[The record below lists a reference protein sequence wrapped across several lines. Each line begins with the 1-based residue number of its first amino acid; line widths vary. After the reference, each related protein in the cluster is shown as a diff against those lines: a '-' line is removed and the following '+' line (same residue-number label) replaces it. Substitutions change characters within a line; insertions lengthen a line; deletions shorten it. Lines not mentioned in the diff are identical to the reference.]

1 MFGFVVFDFCFLCST
16 PPVQSKIASFS
27 SLTLRSQRRSST
39 VAKRQ
44 TRRLSFFT
52 QKWLNSACAIK
63 DCFVLFAYAPFTTA
77 VGYGFALSAEAL
89 LRRHGLTHLMEREC
103 SQSAHK
109 CTIAPYSRSTPAHLH
124 PTLSLNILR
133 SHYPLALVQRS
144 HLLLLLR
151 LLLILRIHCS
161 RGHGFLHR
169 FLLCFLMYRDT

>member
-1 MFGFVVFDFCFLCST
+1 MHSGDKPVGLCDTGLRAVVYYLIIFNVRFCLIVFFVQLRLCN
-16 PPVQSKIASFS
+16 QRLLR
-27 SLTLRSQRRSST
+27 SLCSQRRSST

-63 DCFVLFAYAPFTTA
+63 DCFAHFACAQFATA

-109 CTIAPYSRSTPAHLH
+109 CTIAPYSRSTPVH
-124 PTLSLNILR
+124 
-133 SHYPLALVQRS
+133 
-144 HLLLLLR
+144 
-151 LLLILRIHCS
+151 
-161 RGHGFLHR
+161 
-169 FLLCFLMYRDT
+169 

>member
-1 MFGFVVFDFCFLCST
+1 MFDFVVFDFCVLCST
-16 PPVQSKIASFS
+16 PPVQSKIASFA
-27 SLTLRSQRRSST
+27 LL
-39 VAKRQ
+39 
-44 TRRLSFFT
+44 
-52 QKWLNSACAIK
+52 
-63 DCFVLFAYAPFTTA
+63 TTA
-77 VGYGFALSAEAL
+77 AGYGFALSAEAL

-109 CTIAPYSRSTPAHLH
+109 CTIAPYSRSTPVHLH

-151 LLLILRIHCS
+151 LLLSLRIHCS

>member
-1 MFGFVVFDFCFLCST
+1 MFDFIVFDFCFLCST

-27 SLTLRSQRRSST
+27 SLTLRSQR
-39 VAKRQ
+39 Q
-44 TRRLSFFT
+44 
-52 QKWLNSACAIK
+52 
-63 DCFVLFAYAPFTTA
+63 

-109 CTIAPYSRSTPAHLH
+109 CTIAPYSRSTPVLMH
-124 PTLSLNILR
+124 PTLSLDILR
-133 SHYPLALVQRS
+133 SRYHQYLVQRS

-151 LLLILRIHCS
+151 LLLSLRIHCS

-169 FLLCFLMYRDT
+169 FLLCFLMYRGT

>member
-1 MFGFVVFDFCFLCST
+1 MHSGDEPVGLCDTGLRAVVYCLIVFNVRFCCVRFL
-16 PPVQSKIASFS
+16 FS
-27 SLTLRSQRRSST
+27 L
-39 VAKRQ
+39 
-44 TRRLSFFT
+44 F
-52 QKWLNSACAIK
+52 NSACAIK
-63 DCFVLFAYAPFTTA
+63 DCFAHFACAQFATA
-77 VGYGFALSAEAL
+77 AGYGFALSAEAL

-109 CTIAPYSRSTPAHLH
+109 CTIAPYSRSTPVLMH

-133 SHYPLALVQRS
+133 SRYRQHLVQRS

>member
-1 MFGFVVFDFCFLCST
+1 MFFVQLRLCN
-16 PPVQSKIASFS
+16 QRLLR
-27 SLTLRSQRRSST
+27 SLCSQRRSST

-63 DCFVLFAYAPFTTA
+63 DCFAHFAYAPFATA
-77 VGYGFALSAEAL
+77 DGVRFRPVRRSSP

-109 CTIAPYSRSTPAHLH
+109 CTIAPYSRSTLVHLH

-133 SHYPLALVQRS
+133 SRCRQHLVQRS

-151 LLLILRIHCS
+151 LLLSLRIHCS

>member
-1 MFGFVVFDFCFLCST
+1 MFFVQLRLCNQRLLRSLRLRSVHNGGHRQLQNVKLVVCRFSLRNGLT
-16 PPVQSKIASFS
+16 PPVQSKIASLI
-27 SLTLRSQRRSST
+27 SLALNSQRRM
-39 VAKRQ
+39 
-44 TRRLSFFT
+44 
-52 QKWLNSACAIK
+52 
-63 DCFVLFAYAPFTTA
+63 
-77 VGYGFALSAEAL
+77 GYGFALSAEAL

-124 PTLSLNILR
+124 PTLSLDILR
-133 SHYPLALVQRS
+133 SRCLRCLVQRS

-151 LLLILRIHCS
+151 LLLSLRIHCS

>member
-1 MFGFVVFDFCFLCST
+1 MPYRTGWRSIILRRNRSARVKLIVCRFSLRLALGF
-16 PPVQSKIASFS
+16 
-27 SLTLRSQRRSST
+27 
-39 VAKRQ
+39 
-44 TRRLSFFT
+44 
-52 QKWLNSACAIK
+52 SACAIK

-77 VGYGFALSAEAL
+77 AGYGFALSAEAL

-109 CTIAPYSRSTPAHLH
+109 CTIAPYSRSTPVLMH

-133 SHYPLALVQRS
+133 SRYRQHLVQRS

-151 LLLILRIHCS
+151 LLLSLRIHCS